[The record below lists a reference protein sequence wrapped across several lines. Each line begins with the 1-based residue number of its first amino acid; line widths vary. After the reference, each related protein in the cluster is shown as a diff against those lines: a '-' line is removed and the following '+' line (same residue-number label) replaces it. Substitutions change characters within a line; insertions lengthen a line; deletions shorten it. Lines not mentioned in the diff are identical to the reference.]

1 MFTMGIKNFYS
12 KKKYNKKFNNRL
24 NLMIEF
30 WRESED
36 EKEYWKNRALKAEE
50 LNQRLFEQCKKLLK

>member
-1 MFTMGIKNFYS
+1 MGIKNFYN

-36 EKEYWKNRALKAEE
+36 EKEYWQNRALKAEE